1 MGSIWIGDR
10 VRLRGIEPED
20 WQAFQR
26 IDDDTS
32 DMRAVDMIHPPRSA
46 EGYRRWAAE
55 QSVKEPEGDEFQL
68 AVHSR
73 ADDVLVGALSTTE
86 TDQRA
91 GRFGYGI
98 GIGREH
104 QRRGYAGEAVVLLLR
119 YMFGERRY
127 HKCSVGV
134 YAFNEAS
141 LALHRALG
149 FEVEG
154 RLREHEF
161 FAGRHHDVIL
171 LGMTASE
178 FAGSHGLGSVAASGV
193 D

>member
-26 IDDDTS
+26 IDGDTS

-55 QSVKEPEGDEFQL
+55 QAVKEPEGDEFQL

-73 ADDVLVGALSTTE
+73 AEDVLVGALSTTE

-104 QRRGYAGEAVVLLLR
+104 QRRGYATEAVVLLLR

-149 FEVEG
+149 FEEEG

-161 FAGRHHDVIL
+161 FAGRHHDVVV
-171 LGMTASE
+171 LGMTAGE
-178 FAGSHGLGSVAASGV
+178 FAGRHGLGPESGV